1 MSSLTQKS
9 VPCEVLLSPRRR
21 YSEADRTRFLEVLD
35 RTGRVSAASAETG
48 FNLRKCYAW
57 ARQTRPGT
65 VPADTASTR
74 GTIKSKYTQS
84 QKDAFFTE
92 LDRLGTVSAA
102 ARAMG
107 FPVGTCFQWACK
119 AGVRRTKG
127 TGDRRAQFLALRRS
141 GQTQREA
148 ARAVGVNPRTG
159 RDWELGV
166 RRSNNKRY
174 YPDGRVVDYKQ
185 GVTTFIAPAATV
197 AAANIPGLGQLQK
210 PISTRYLSLPERE
223 QIRDL
228 RREGN
233 SLRSIARALGRPAS
247 SISREIARNTGPAGY
262 QPYAAHRAAASRR
275 PRPKPSKLAVDG
287 KLREFVK
294 QGLLVCWSPEQ
305 ISNRLLTEF
314 PDSPEMRVAP
324 ETIYQSLY
332 FQARGGLKRE
342 VQAALR
348 SGRTRRKARTDPEK
362 RTHRFRDPMINIS
375 ERPPEVE
382 DRAVPGHWEGD
393 LITGALNQ
401 TAIATLV
408 ERTTRY
414 VMLVHLD
421 GDHTAETVRDG
432 LIKTMVTLP
441 GHLRGSLT
449 WDQGAEM
456 ASHKAFSVATDMD
469 VYFCDPASPWQR
481 GSNENTNGLLR
492 QYFPKGT
499 DLSVHSVEDLEHV
512 AQQLNGRPRK
522 TLGWETPAE
531 RMRDLLLTT

>member
-1 MSSLTQKS
+1 MSSLTKKS
-9 VPCEVLLSPRRR
+9 VPAPVASPRRR

-35 RTGRVSAASAETG
+35 RTGKVLAASAETG
-48 FNLRKCYAW
+48 YSLSKCYVW
-57 ARQTRPGT
+57 ARQSRPAT
-65 VPADTASTR
+65 VPANTASTR
-74 GTIKSKYTQS
+74 GTITTKYTQS
-84 QKDAFFTE
+84 QRDAFFAE

-102 ARAMG
+102 AKAMG
-107 FPVGTCFQWACK
+107 FPVGTCFQWAYK
-119 AGVRRTKG
+119 AGLKRTER
-127 TGDRRAQFLALRRS
+127 TGDRRAEFLALRRS

-148 ARAVGVNPRTG
+148 ARVVGVNPRTG

-174 YPDGRVVDYKQ
+174 YPDGRVIDYKQ
-185 GVTTFIAPAATV
+185 GVTTFITPAAPADAGLF
-197 AAANIPGLGQLQK
+197 PSLGQLQK

-228 RREGN
+228 HREGN

-247 SISREIARNTGPAGY
+247 TISREITRNTGPAGY
-262 QPYAAHRAAASRR
+262 QPYAAHRTAASRR

-287 KLREFVK
+287 KLRDFVR

-305 ISNRLLTEF
+305 ISKRLLTEF

-348 SGRTRRKARTDPEK
+348 SGRTRRKARTDPQK
-362 RTHRFRDPMINIS
+362 RTSRFRDPMINIS

-441 GHLRGSLT
+441 AHLRGSLT

-456 ASHKAFSVATDMD
+456 ASHKGFSIATDMD